1 MEVYKITIEQKE
13 ALIGQTYDDVQY
25 FNPMLDADNNW
36 FISIE
41 EVNNC
46 TNESFQWV
54 KDLPL
59 IEYNPVVSSFFLNNN
74 KQ

>member
-1 MEVYKITIEQKE
+1 MNVYKLTTEQKN
-13 ALIGQTYDDVQY
+13 AITSQTYDNLQY
-25 FNPMLDADNNW
+25 FNPVLDAENNW

-54 KDLPL
+54 KTLPL
-59 IEYNPVVSSFFLNNN
+59 IEYNPIINE
-74 KQ
+74 K

>member
-1 MEVYKITIEQKE
+1 MNVYKLTIEQKDI
-13 ALIGQTYDDVQY
+13 LNGQTYDGLQY
-25 FNPMLDADNNW
+25 FNPVLDADNNW

-41 EVNNC
+41 EVNQC

-59 IEYNPVVSSFFLNNN
+59 IIYNPIIYERF
-74 KQ
+74 